1 MTVVDIIALILIILG
16 ALLGF
21 KKGAIKSLVQLIGLI
36 AITIVAF
43 QFKDNIGN
51 LLIKHLPFI
60 NWGGTVD
67 GLYSLNLL
75 FYQSIAFI
83 VVFVLLYCLLN
94 ILIDLSGI
102 VEFLLK
108 LTIILEIPSKILG
121 AILGA
126 VESLV
131 FVFIL
136 GTCLLTFNQTQKYVM
151 ESKITIKIVER
162 TPIVNM
168 IFRTAIGASEN
179 IYKTVEDYRK
189 ADNKEAIRME
199 TNLEIIRHLIKY
211 EIVDAGLVQEC
222 INNGKLHMDN
232 VVVAS

>member
-1 MTVVDIIALILIILG
+1 MTVVDIIALVLIILG

-21 KKGAIKSLVQLIGLI
+21 KKGAIKSLVQLIGLV
-36 AITIVAF
+36 AITIVAY

-60 NWGGTVD
+60 NWGGTVNE
-67 GLYSLNLL
+67 LYSLNLL

-83 VVFVLLYCLLN
+83 VVFILLYCLLN

-102 VEFLLK
+102 IELFLK

-126 VESLV
+126 VESIV
-131 FVFIL
+131 FVFVL
-136 GTCLLTFNQTQKYVM
+136 GTCLLSFNQTQRFVM
-151 ESKITIKIVER
+151 ESKITRPIVER

-168 IFRTAIGASEN
+168 IFRTVIGASEN
-179 IYKTVEDYRK
+179 IYNTVQEYREAED
-189 ADNKEAIRME
+189 KEAIKME

-211 EIVDAGLVQEC
+211 EIVDAKLVQEC
-222 INNGKLHMDN
+222 INNGKLHMEN